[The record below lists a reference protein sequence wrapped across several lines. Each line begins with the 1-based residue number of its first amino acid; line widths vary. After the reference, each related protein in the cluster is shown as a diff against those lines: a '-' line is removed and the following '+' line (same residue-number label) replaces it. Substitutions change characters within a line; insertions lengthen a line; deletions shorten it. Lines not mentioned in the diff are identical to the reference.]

1 MDDACAVD
9 DIENVRNYNSPSRRC
24 GGERDTRKSRTARE
38 SARSDLSHHP
48 ADKMK
53 LHCVDMR

>member
-24 GGERDTRKSRTARE
+24 GGERDTRSQELRGSQLAAISPTTQLTK
-38 SARSDLSHHP
+38 
-48 ADKMK
+48 
-53 LHCVDMR
+53 